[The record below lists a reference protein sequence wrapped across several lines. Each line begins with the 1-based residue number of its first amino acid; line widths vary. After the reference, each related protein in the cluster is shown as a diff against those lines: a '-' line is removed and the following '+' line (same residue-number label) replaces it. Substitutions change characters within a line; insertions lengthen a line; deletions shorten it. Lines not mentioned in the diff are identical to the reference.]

1 VFVDLQMTSSS
12 VQYKC
17 RSWIETFG
25 QRGCKALGSVITGS
39 LAGST
44 ADLVNYG
51 SVVGVTMAVFLIW
64 CSTQVGR
71 QFEVLA
77 ASGEKVGERKKPTNS
92 DGD

>member
-1 VFVDLQMTSSS
+1 MTSSS

-25 QRGCKALGSVITGS
+25 QRGCKAIGAVITGS

-51 SVVGVTMAVFLIW
+51 SIVGVGMAMFLIW
-64 CSTQVGR
+64 CSAQVGR

-77 ASGEKVGERKKPTNS
+77 LSGEKVGERKKQSSN
-92 DGD
+92 DGV